1 MEKNQTPSW
10 LLLCLRWRQWRWIVM
25 SIPVMSLLVS
35 LSLISHWIMYLFFNC
50 FLSPSCLKM
59 FAFIKENIKKGNSKE
74 ARSPAEQ
81 QSLEWL
87 KKQLWLYNHSITNR
101 LPFLFAL
108 AITNRFHG
116 IPIHLEVTV
125 PPIILDFFIRWDRV
139 FRQNSL
145 SWLSSIM
152 PSYFLLWWHLNLT
165 MNKIYFVIYRRVN
178 SRILDHC
185 FWDMCQ
191 VIGLQVDSQIN
202 PLVHRQSGT
211 AFVKQELAKTHKWI
225 N

>member
-1 MEKNQTPSW
+1 MAQKTIVTP
-10 LLLCLRWRQWRWIVM
+10 V
-25 SIPVMSLLVS
+25 
-35 LSLISHWIMYLFFNC
+35 
-50 FLSPSCLKM
+50 
-59 FAFIKENIKKGNSKE
+59 
-74 ARSPAEQ
+74 
-81 QSLEWL
+81 
-87 KKQLWLYNHSITNR
+87 LYNHSITNR

-178 SRILDHC
+178 SKILDHF

>member
-1 MEKNQTPSW
+1 MAQKTIVTP
-10 LLLCLRWRQWRWIVM
+10 V
-25 SIPVMSLLVS
+25 
-35 LSLISHWIMYLFFNC
+35 
-50 FLSPSCLKM
+50 
-59 FAFIKENIKKGNSKE
+59 
-74 ARSPAEQ
+74 
-81 QSLEWL
+81 
-87 KKQLWLYNHSITNR
+87 LYNHSITNR

-145 SWLSSIM
+145 SWLSCIM

-178 SRILDHC
+178 SKILDHC

-211 AFVKQELAKTHKWI
+211 AFVKQELAKTHQWI